1 MIQFIVLV
9 AGAALIVAAPIMIF
23 QGVVGRRTVMRELT
37 QQHITFPAGAGLPA
51 ALSRY
56 AGRTVRTGTE
66 ARAYS
71 DLIAGHVAAATGGRT
86 YAEIADEWQAGAR
99 TDERLRGLRETAFM
113 GQSLRGTLLG
123 AYQAWQITV
132 LVMGLGALC
141 AATGV
146 AFVAL
151 ALR

>member
-1 MIQFIVLV
+1 MIQFILLLV
-9 AGAALIVAAPIMIF
+9 GGALLVAAPIMIV
-23 QGVVGRRTVMRELT
+23 QGVAGRRTVSRELT
-37 QQHITFPAGAGLPA
+37 EQHITFPAGDGLPA

-56 AGRTVRTGTE
+56 AGRTVHTGAE

-86 YAEIADEWQAGAR
+86 YAEIAEEWQAGAR
-99 TDERLRGLRETAFM
+99 TDERLRRLRETAFM

-132 LVMGLGALC
+132 LVMGLGTLC
-141 AATGV
+141 AAMGV